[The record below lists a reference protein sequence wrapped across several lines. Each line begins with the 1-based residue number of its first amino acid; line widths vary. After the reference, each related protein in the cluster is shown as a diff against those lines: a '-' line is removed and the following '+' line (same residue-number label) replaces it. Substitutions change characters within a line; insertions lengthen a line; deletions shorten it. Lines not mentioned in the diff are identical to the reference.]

1 MALSKLWVIAWRD
14 LARNRRRSFFSL
26 LAVGLGLALLILLN
40 GYITGVVEDALQI
53 SIQLETS
60 HLQLRAASYE
70 DEKVSLQW
78 KDLLEN
84 PEALAAEAA
93 AIDEVEVAAPVLWAS
108 GVLNTRDDSV
118 GLQMYGID
126 TTSALYA
133 PFQETMV
140 AGEFLTPDDR
150 SGILIGKRLADS
162 LGIKAGDNVNLVVV
176 NADGEADES
185 VFAVRGLFSTGIF
198 KYDDAAALMPLSK
211 AQAFTG
217 ADGRASAIAML
228 LHNQDDA
235 DTVAARFQNPDVATL
250 TWEDLNAIFLQ
261 TMDTAMSFYIIMY
274 FIVILIVA
282 VIIANT
288 LLMSV
293 YERFREMGIMAALGM
308 KGRQIMLM
316 FLFEATLLG
325 LAGIVVGIAL
335 GSLGVYYIATTG
347 IPIGDMG
354 SAAGDI
360 PIGSTLYG
368 KFNPSGMVWLS
379 FWTLLITLLASL
391 YPAWFASRLQP
402 VEALHSS

>member
-14 LARNRRRSFFSL
+14 LGRNRRRSFFSL
-26 LAVGLGLALLILLN
+26 LAVGLGLALLIVLN
-40 GYITGVVEDALQI
+40 GYIEGVVEDALQI
-53 SIQLETS
+53 SIELETS

-93 AIDEVEVAAPVLWAS
+93 AIDEVATAAPVLWAS

-133 PFQETMV
+133 PFQEAM
-140 AGEFLTPDDR
+140 AEGEFLTPDDR

-162 LGIKAGDNVNLVVV
+162 LDIKTGENVNLVVV

-185 VFAVRGLFSTGIF
+185 TFAVRGLFSTGIF
-198 KYDDAAALMPLSK
+198 KYDDGAILMPLSK

-217 ADGRASAIAML
+217 ADGRASAIVML
-228 LHNQDDA
+228 LHDQDDA
-235 DTVAARFQNPDVATL
+235 AIVAAKFQNPELSAL
-250 TWEDLNAIFLQ
+250 TWEDLNSIFLQ

-274 FIVILIVA
+274 LIVILIVA

-308 KGRQIMLM
+308 KGRQIMLL

-325 LAGIVVGIAL
+325 LAGIVVGVIL
-335 GSLGVYYIATTG
+335 GSLGVYYLATTG
-347 IPIGDMG
+347 LDIGDIG

-360 PIGSTLYG
+360 PIGSTLYA
-368 KFNPSGMVWLS
+368 KFSISGMVWLS
-379 FWTLLITLLASL
+379 FWTLFITLLASL
-391 YPAWFASRLQP
+391 YPAWFASRLEP
-402 VEALHSS
+402 VEALHSL